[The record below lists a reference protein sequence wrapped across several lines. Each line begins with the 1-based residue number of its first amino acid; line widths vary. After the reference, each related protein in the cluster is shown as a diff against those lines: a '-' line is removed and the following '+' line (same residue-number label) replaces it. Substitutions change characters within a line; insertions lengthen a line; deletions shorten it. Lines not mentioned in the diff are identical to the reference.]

1 VEVYNNMKLELIKGG
16 MTEVQAIV
24 SLEALKGDNRPTLL
38 VINDKKELGGKL
50 SVCRCTN
57 SQDGRVP

>member
-1 VEVYNNMKLELIKGG
+1 MKLELIKGG